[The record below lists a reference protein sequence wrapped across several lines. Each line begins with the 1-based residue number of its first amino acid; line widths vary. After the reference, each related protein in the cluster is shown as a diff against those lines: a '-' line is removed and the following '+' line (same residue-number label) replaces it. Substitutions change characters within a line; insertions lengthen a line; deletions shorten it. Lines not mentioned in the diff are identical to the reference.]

1 MIFVRRTRF
10 ITISCAVNTNEC
22 DAGDVG
28 HVYTHTH
35 THTSAREM
43 KLTRG
48 HYQTMILKHQILRM
62 MVLKFFDGI

>member
-28 HVYTHTH
+28 HVHTHTH
-35 THTSAREM
+35 THYENMRC
-43 KLTRG
+43 LTRG